1 MNPPGADRPS
11 PMGFDLEA
19 WAAPRRAA
27 LQEHLD
33 SLFQD
38 AVPPQLGQMCRYP
51 LQTGGKRMRP
61 LLAMAAFEET
71 SGSDGSELLMP
82 LWAAIELVHIYSLV
96 HDDLPA
102 MDDDAERRGQPT
114 VHVRWGEAAGVL
126 VGDALLTEA
135 FRQLHVCRMLDS
147 DTRVALLHELSHAAG
162 YAGMIG
168 GQALDLG
175 LGGPVTDL
183 ETLVALHRRKTGA
196 LIQAAVRMG
205 AIAGG
210 GDEVQSQAL
219 DRLGR
224 DLGLA
229 FQLADD
235 MLDADE
241 DAGDDG
247 QPSFVKLLGIDE
259 TRRRAGELAE
269 SALSALEV
277 VEHPALEALARFTV
291 ERTE

>member
-1 MNPPGADRPS
+1 MTE
-11 PMGFDLEA
+11 FDLEG
-19 WAAPRRAA
+19 WAAPRRAQ
-27 LQEHLD
+27 LQQYLD

-38 AVPPQLGQMCRYP
+38 AVPPSFGVMCRYP

-61 LLAMAAFEET
+61 LLAMAAYEET
-71 SGSDGSELLMP
+71 SGSDGSELLIP
-82 LWAAIELVHIYSLV
+82 LWASIELIHTYSLV

-102 MDDDAERRGQPT
+102 MDDDDERRSQPT
-114 VHVRWGEAAGVL
+114 VHKLYGEAAAIL

-147 DTRVALLHELSHAAG
+147 DTRVALLHELSHASG

-210 GDEVQSQAL
+210 GDEVQSRSL
-219 DRLGR
+219 DKLGR

-235 MLDADE
+235 VLDADQ
-241 DAGDDG
+241 DAGEDG
-247 QPSFVKLLGIDE
+247 PPSFVKLIGVDAT
-259 TRRRAGELAE
+259 TRRARELAD
-269 SALSALEV
+269 SALSALDV
-277 VEHPALEALARFTV
+277 LEHPALEALARYTV
-291 ERTE
+291 DRRI